1 MNSSSQIFSLFYLI
15 FYYYYFF
22 FYHILCYKMIHRL
35 LPVCDKILMASS
47 AGCLLCQGVG
57 RGLFA

>member
-22 FYHILCYKMIHRL
+22 YHILWYKMIHRL

-57 RGLFA
+57 RGLSA